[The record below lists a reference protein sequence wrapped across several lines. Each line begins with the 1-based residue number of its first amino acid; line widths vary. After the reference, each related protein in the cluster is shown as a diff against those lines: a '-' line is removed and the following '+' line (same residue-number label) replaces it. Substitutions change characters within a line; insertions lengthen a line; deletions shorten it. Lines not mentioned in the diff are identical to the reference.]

1 MQNPLL
7 FDQSNSDPNRLP
19 MFSAIEASHIEPA
32 LDIILRENREAI
44 ERLTRQNDITW
55 ENFIIP
61 LEALQDRLQRMW
73 SPVGHINAVKNS
85 DAWREA
91 YNKCLPK
98 LSEYSTDIGQHKGL
112 YQAYKKLSQQADFDQ
127 WPKAR
132 KSVVEHALRDFRLSG
147 IELSEQ
153 AQQQFKSINQRLSQ
167 LSSQFSDN
175 VLDATQS
182 FKKHISDE
190 SLLDGL
196 PASALAMA
204 QQAAQRD
211 NKDGWLLTLDFP
223 SYLAVM
229 SYAKNRDLRKE
240 MHDAY
245 VTRASPLG
253 PDQGKFD
260 NSALM
265 QETLALRHE
274 KAQLLGYRDFAEL
287 SLARKMAENT
297 DQVLQFLYDL
307 AKRSRELAKREYD
320 ELREFAK
327 EKDGLTQLEPWD
339 TTFYAEYM
347 RREKYALD
355 QEELKPYFPAPQ
367 VISGMFGVVNK
378 LYGLRFEKKDH
389 IDTWHDNVEFYE
401 IYDGNDQLRGKFY
414 LDLYAR
420 DKKRGGAWMDE
431 CLNSR
436 HTGQGRQIPVAY
448 LTCNFS
454 PPVANQPGLLT
465 HMEVTTLFHEFGHGL
480 HHMLTRVEEMDV
492 AGINGVAWD
501 AVELPSQFM
510 ENFCWEK
517 SALDMMAKHFQS
529 GAALP
534 DALYEKLLA
543 TKNYQSGM
551 QMLRQLEF
559 AIFDFRLHREF
570 QKDQAAE
577 KTQQLLDEVREQIAV
592 TKPAP
597 YNRFQNSFTHVFG
610 GGYAAGYY
618 SYKWAEVLSADA
630 FAKFE
635 ENGVFDRNTG
645 QAFLNNVLEKG
656 GSEDAMDLFV
666 AFRGRKPTIDALLR
680 HSGIG
685 GSEEAA

>member
-7 FDQSNSDPNRLP
+7 FDESNSDPNCLP
-19 MFSAIEASHIEPA
+19 PFSAIEASHIEPA
-32 LDIILRENREAI
+32 LDIILRDNRAAI
-44 ERLTRQNDITW
+44 DQLTQQKDISW
-55 ENFIIP
+55 ENFILP
-61 LEALQDRLQRMW
+61 LEDLQDRLQRMW

-91 YNKCLPK
+91 YNKCLPQ
-98 LSEYSTDIGQHKGL
+98 LSEYSTDLGQHKGL
-112 YQAYKKLSQQADFDQ
+112 YQAYKKLSQHADYAN

-147 IELSEQ
+147 IELAEETQ
-153 AQQQFKSINQRLSQ
+153 KKFKSINQRLSQ

-190 SLLDGL
+190 SLLDGM

-204 QQAAQRD
+204 EQTAKRD
-211 NKDGWLLTLDFP
+211 NKEGWLLTLDFP
-223 SYLAVM
+223 SYFAVM
-229 SYAKNRDLRKE
+229 SYAKNRELRKE

-245 VTRASPLG
+245 VTRASNLG
-253 PDQGKFD
+253 PDQGKYD
-260 NSALM
+260 NSAIM
-265 QETLALRHE
+265 QEILALRHE
-274 KAQLLGYRDFAEL
+274 KAQLLGYDNFADL
-287 SLARKMAENT
+287 SLARKMAESS
-297 DQVLQFLYDL
+297 DQVLEFLYDL
-307 AKRSRELAKREYD
+307 AKRSRALAENEFEELC
-320 ELREFAK
+320 EFARD
-327 EKDGLTQLEPWD
+327 KDGLQQLKPWD
-339 TTFYAEYM
+339 TTYYAEYM

-355 QEELKPYFPAPQ
+355 QEQLKPYFPAPQ

-378 LYGLRFEKKDH
+378 LYGLRFEKNDKV
-389 IDTWHDNVEFYE
+389 DTWHDDVEFYE
-401 IYDGNDQLRGKFY
+401 IYDDNDQLRGKFF

-436 HTGQGRQIPVAY
+436 HTKRGRQIPVAY

-454 PPVANQPGLLT
+454 PPVGDQPGLLT

-517 SALDMMAKHFQS
+517 SALDMMAKHYQT

-534 DALYEKLLA
+534 QTLYEKLLA

-559 AIFDFRLHREF
+559 AIFDFRLHREY
-570 QKDQAAE
+570 QSGQAAE
-577 KTQQLLDEVREQIAV
+577 KTQQLLDDVRQQIAIMQ
-592 TKPAP
+592 PAE
-597 YNRFQNSFTHVFG
+597 YNRFQNSFSHIFG
-610 GGYAAGYY
+610 GGYAAGYF

-635 ENGVFDRNTG
+635 ENGVFDPDTG
-645 QAFLNNVLEKG
+645 RAFLHKVLEKG

-666 AFRGRKPTIDALLR
+666 DFRGRKPTIDALLR
-680 HSGIG
+680 HTGIT
-685 GSEEAA
+685 SEKAA

>member
-1 MQNPLL
+1 MHNPLL
-7 FDQSNSDPNRLP
+7 FDESNDDPNRLP
-19 MFSAIEASHIEPA
+19 EFSAIEASHIEPA
-32 LDIILRENREAI
+32 LDLILRENREAI
-44 ERLTRQNDITW
+44 DRLTQQSNITW
-55 ENFIIP
+55 DNFVVP

-91 YNKCLPK
+91 YNRCLPK
-98 LSEYSTDIGQHKGL
+98 LSEYSTDLGQHQGL
-112 YQAYKKLSQQADFDQ
+112 YRAYKKLSQHADFES
-127 WPKAR
+127 WPQAR
-132 KSVVEHALRDFRLSG
+132 KTVVNHALRDFRLSG
-147 IELSEQ
+147 IELPEQ
-153 AQQQFKSINQRLSQ
+153 TQKQFKSINQRLSQ

-182 FKKHISDE
+182 FKKLISDE

-204 QQAAQRD
+204 KQAAQRE
-211 NKDGWLLTLDFP
+211 NKDGWLFTLDFP
-223 SYLAVM
+223 SYLPVM
-229 SYAKNRDLRKE
+229 SYAKNRQLRQE

-245 VTRASPLG
+245 VTRASALG

-260 NSALM
+260 NSQLI
-265 QETLALRHE
+265 QEILALRHE
-274 KAQLLGYRDFAEL
+274 KAQLLGYNDFAEL

-297 DQVLQFLYDL
+297 GQVLDFLYDL
-307 AKRSRELAKREYD
+307 AKRSRQLAE
-320 ELREFAK
+320 REFK
-327 EKDGLTQLEPWD
+327 ELSAFARDKDGLEKLEPWD

-367 VISGMFGVVNK
+367 VIDGMFGVVNK
-378 LYGLRFEKKDH
+378 LYGLRFEKKLGVN
-389 IDTWHDNVEFYE
+389 TWHNDVMFYE
-401 IYDGNDQLRGKFY
+401 IYDANNQLRGKFY

-431 CLNSR
+431 CINSR
-436 HTGQGRQIPVAY
+436 HTEKGRQIPVAY

-454 PPVANQPGLLT
+454 TPVGDQPGLLT

-480 HHMLTRVEEMDV
+480 HHMLTRIDEMDV

-517 SALDMMAKHFQS
+517 SALDMMAKHYQS

-534 DALYEKLLA
+534 EQLYQKLLA

-559 AIFDFRLHREF
+559 AIFDFRLHKEF
-570 QKDQAAE
+570 VSGQAAE
-577 KTQQLLDEVREQIAV
+577 KTQQLLDEVRDQVSIM
-592 TKPAP
+592 KPAP
-597 YNRFQNSFTHVFG
+597 HNRFQNSFTHIFG

-635 ENGVFDRNTG
+635 EHGVFDRATG
-645 QAFLNNVLEKG
+645 QSFLSNILEKG
-656 GSEDAMDLFV
+656 GSDDAMNLYV
-666 AFRGRKPTIDALLR
+666 KFRGRKPTIDALLR
-680 HSGIG
+680 HSGIIN
-685 GSEEAA
+685 EEAA

>member
-1 MQNPLL
+1 MQNPLV
-7 FDQSNSDPNRLP
+7 FDESHSDPNRLP
-19 MFSAIEASHIEPA
+19 SFNAIEASHIEPA
-32 LDIILRENREAI
+32 LDLILKENREAI
-44 ERLTRQNDITW
+44 ESLTQQDEITW
-55 ENFIIP
+55 DNFILP
-61 LEALQDRLQRMW
+61 LEALQDKLQRMW

-98 LSEYSTDIGQHKGL
+98 LSEYSTDLGQHQGL
-112 YQAYKKLSQQADFDQ
+112 YQAYKKLSQQADFAT
-127 WPKAR
+127 WPKSR
-132 KSVVEHALRDFRLSG
+132 QSVVEHALRDFRLSG
-147 IELSEQ
+147 IELPTEQ
-153 AQQQFKSINQRLSQ
+153 QKHFKTINQRLSQ

-182 FKKHISDE
+182 FKKHIEDE
-190 SLLDGL
+190 SQLDGL

-204 QQAAQRD
+204 KQTAERE
-211 NKDGWLLTLDFP
+211 KLSGWLLTLDFP
-223 SYLAVM
+223 SYFAVM

-245 VTRASPLG
+245 VTRASDLG

-260 NSALM
+260 NSANM
-265 QETLALRHE
+265 QEILSLRHE
-274 KAQLLGYRDFAEL
+274 KAQMLGYNNYAEL
-287 SLARKMAENT
+287 SLARKMAESSE
-297 DQVLQFLYDL
+297 QVLTFLYDL
-307 AKRSRELAKREYD
+307 AKRSRGLAEKEFNELC
-320 ELREFAK
+320 EFAR
-327 EKDGLTQLEPWD
+327 EKDGMDKLEPWD

-367 VISGMFGVVNK
+367 VIDGMFGVVNK
-378 LYGLRFEKKDH
+378 LYGLRFEKKDN
-389 IDTWHDNVEFYE
+389 IETWHDDVMFYE
-401 IYDGNDQLRGKFY
+401 IYDGTDQLRGKFY

-431 CLNSR
+431 CINSR
-436 HTGQGRQIPVAY
+436 HTEQGRQIPVAY

-454 PPVANQPGLLT
+454 PPIGDQPGLLT

-480 HHMLTRVEEMDV
+480 HHMLTRIEEMDV

-510 ENFCWEK
+510 ENFCWERH
-517 SALDMMAKHFQS
+517 ALDMMAKHYQT
-529 GAALP
+529 GEALP
-534 DALYEKLLA
+534 DALYQKLLA

-559 AIFDFRLHREF
+559 AIFDFRLHAEF
-570 QKDQAAE
+570 QSGQPAE
-577 KTQQLLDEVREQIAV
+577 HTQRLLDEVREQVAV
-592 TKPAP
+592 VKPAD
-597 YNRFQNSFTHVFG
+597 YNRFQNSFAHIFG
-610 GGYAAGYY
+610 GGYAAGYF

-635 ENGVFDRNTG
+635 ENGVFDADTG
-645 QAFLNNVLEKG
+645 QAFLHKILEKG
-656 GSEDAMDLFV
+656 GSEDAMALFV
-666 AFRGRKPTIDALLR
+666 DFRGRKPTVDALLR
-680 HSGIG
+680 HNGIVT
-685 GSEEAA
+685 EEAA